1 MSSQTRWLSDREMDA
16 WLRLLAVV
24 ELLPGALDAQ
34 LRRDSALTHFEYQAL
49 AMLSQAPKRT
59 LQMSA
64 LADRTNATL
73 PRLSHVITRLSDRG
87 LVERTACP
95 TDGRATNVVLTDA
108 GWETVV
114 ETAPGHLATARELV
128 IDAISPGQVEVLA
141 DTMAAVLQRLD
152 PDGRLA
158 SPPRP

>member
-1 MSSQTRWLSDREMDA
+1 MPSQTRWLSETEMDA

-34 LRRDSALTHFEYQAL
+34 LRKDSALTHFEYQAL
-49 AMLSQAPKRT
+49 AMLSQDPKRT

-73 PRLSHVITRLSDRG
+73 PRLSHVITRLSERG

-108 GWETVV
+108 GWDTVV
-114 ETAPGHLATARELV
+114 DTAPGHLATARELV

-141 DTMAAVLQRLD
+141 DTMAAVLARLD

-158 SPPRP
+158 GPPRP